1 MNIRRLAIALASKCE
16 AAGQYSNI
24 ALDSAIKK
32 YGLYGADRGL
42 LTLLTYGIIERRI
55 TLDYVIDSMSSI
67 PPSKI
72 ERDTRDI
79 LRLGIYQLLYTDKIP
94 DHAAINEAVEL
105 ASKRSKGFVNALLRE
120 FVRRGKTV
128 DYPDCEKDEVDYLS
142 VKYSFPREICE
153 VFLCDFGVD
162 KTESLFEAFSKTADV
177 TLRVNTIKISR
188 DGLLALIKDKGIE
201 CEPTE
206 YSPHGIRLSGK
217 TPLCDIPGDDEG
229 LWFVQ
234 DEASQICT
242 TSADARKGDFV
253 IDACACPGGK
263 SFALATD
270 MKQGEIISCDI
281 HENKLSL
288 IERGAQR
295 LSIDFIKTKAQDA
308 RVLCSEF
315 CERADVVLCDVPCS
329 GFGVFAKKPDI
340 RYKSVA
346 DTERLPEIQR
356 AILYNC
362 SKYVKAGGTL
372 VYSTCTLLKREN
384 EENVRLFLSE
394 NPQFE
399 AVDFGAGGIESKD
412 GMLTLYPDIHGTD
425 GFFVAKMKRIK

>member
-32 YGLYGADRGL
+32 YGVEGADRGL

-55 TLDYVIDSMSSI
+55 TLDYIIDSMSSI

-72 ERDTRDI
+72 ERDTRDL

-94 DHAAINEAVEL
+94 DHAAINETVEL

-120 FVRRGKTV
+120 FLRRGRTV
-128 DYPDCEKDEVDYLS
+128 DYPDREKNEVEYLS

-153 VFLCDFGVD
+153 IFLRDFGGD
-162 KTESLFEAFSKTADV
+162 KTESLFEAFSRTVDI
-177 TLRVNTIKISR
+177 TLRVNTLKISR
-188 DGLLALIKDKGIE
+188 DELIERFKNNGID
-201 CEPTE
+201 CEPTK
-206 YSPHGIRLSGK
+206 YSPNGIRLIEK
-217 TPLCDIPGDDEG
+217 TPLCDIPGDSDG

-242 TSADARKGDFV
+242 AAAGVMAGDFV
-253 IDACACPGGK
+253 IDTCACPGGK
-263 SFALATD
+263 SFAMAAD
-270 MKQGEIISCDI
+270 MKKGEILSCDI

-308 RVLCSEF
+308 RVICPEF

-329 GFGVFAKKPDI
+329 GFGVFTKKPDI
-340 RYKSVA
+340 RYKSVS

-362 SKYVKAGGTL
+362 SKYVKVGGTL
-372 VYSTCTLLKREN
+372 LYSTCTLLTREN
-384 EENVRLFLSE
+384 EDNVNRFLSE

-399 AVDFGAGGIESKD
+399 PVDFEVGGIESGD
-412 GMLTLYPDIHGTD
+412 GVLTLYPDIHGTD